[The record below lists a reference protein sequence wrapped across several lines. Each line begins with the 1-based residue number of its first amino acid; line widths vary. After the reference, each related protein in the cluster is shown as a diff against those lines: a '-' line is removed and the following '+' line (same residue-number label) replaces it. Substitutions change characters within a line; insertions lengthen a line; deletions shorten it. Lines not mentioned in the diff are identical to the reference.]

1 MSKFTIG
8 QRWISEAEPELGLG
22 ILNKLTDKTVSIIFS
37 ASGVERNY
45 GIKTCPIKRVLFSEG
60 DEILI
65 DEGEK
70 LIVDKVTEQD
80 GLAFYLSGER
90 IISELDLSDLMS
102 FNKPEDKLFNG
113 LCDPHEHFQLR
124 YETIKY
130 KNEYSALDVKG
141 LLGPR
146 VSLIPHQLYVAKE
159 VFNRP
164 IPRVLLADEV
174 GLGKT
179 IEAAMIIHQML
190 ITKRAQRILIVVP
203 DSLVFQWFIELH
215 RKFALSFTVVNQET
229 ELIAGTN
236 PFLDSENVIVS
247 LGLLRGAEKARELLD
262 QADFDML
269 VVDEAHHLKWTQ
281 EKSSVEYDLVEG
293 LASRI
298 NGVLLL
304 TATPEQLGLEGHFS
318 RLKLLDPDRFFSYI
332 DFVKEHEGF
341 EHFASIVRKI
351 ESDTELDVEERELL
365 ASVDIDANKDKEE
378 IITDLLDRHGT
389 GRIYIRNTRER
400 MREVFDFFPKRI
412 LNEAIIDLDNKTDNL
427 DVNIFRSKAFW
438 LLEKL
443 EDLKGDKALLICKS
457 KAKVLALEKFIREN
471 AVSTNTAVFH
481 SDLTLMARDR
491 QAAYFAEP
499 QGAQILLC
507 TEIGSEGRNFEFA
520 SNLILFDLPSNPD
533 YLEQRIGRLD
543 RIGQKRDIQIHV
555 PLVENSSEHLLFRWY
570 QEGFNAFTDSAKCG
584 GTLFRKYKE
593 SVEDIENVDIEEL
606 ISSTQKEYKLVTK
619 ELEEGRDVLIEKNS
633 YKESVAFKIRSE
645 IREIDNSRELRNYLD
660 SVFHHLGVDS
670 DDINE
675 DTLFLIP
682 TDNMLLP
689 HFPEL
694 DKEGKTYTFNRL
706 MALERE
712 EFGFLT
718 WDHPMVQGISD
729 LIISEG
735 LGSYSVAKRRESKG
749 NKIFF
754 EFFFVFETVHNQEL
768 ESSKYFPPKIIRVLL
783 DNKGEDFSSK
793 WDKSFLD
800 SKVNGASKEDIVKV
814 SKFPKA
820 GISKIITSANN
831 IASNIALSEKE
842 NFKENLIQSISTDVA
857 RLTYLKTINSAVK
870 DEELQWLEMKRD
882 ELLLILEQSS
892 VRLDSFRVIL

>member
-1 MSKFTIG
+1 MKKFTIG

-45 GIKTCPIKRVLFSEG
+45 GIKTCPIKRVLFTEG
-60 DEILI
+60 DEII
-65 DEGEK
+65 IEEGEK
-70 LIVDKVTEQD
+70 LIVDKVTEED
-80 GLAFYLSGER
+80 GLAFYLCGER

-124 YETIKY
+124 YETIKF
-130 KNEYSALDVKG
+130 KNEYSSLDVKG

-215 RKFALSFTVVNQET
+215 RKFALSFTVINQET
-229 ELIAGTN
+229 ELLEGSN
-236 PFLDSENVIVS
+236 PFLESENIIVS

-262 QADFDML
+262 RADFDML

-281 EKSSVEYDLVEG
+281 QNASLEYNLVEN
-293 LASRI
+293 LAARI
-298 NGVLLL
+298 HGVLLL

-318 RLKLLDPDRFFSYI
+318 RLRILDPDRFFSYN
-332 DFVKEHEGF
+332 DFVKEHESF
-341 EHFASIVRKI
+341 EHFAGIVRKI
-351 ESDTELDVEERELL
+351 EASTDLDAEDQELL
-365 ASVDIDANKDKEE
+365 QSVGVDSTKPKEE

-412 LNEAIIDLDNKTDNL
+412 LNEAIIDLDEKTDNL

-443 EDLKGDKALLICKS
+443 EDLKGEKALLICKS

-471 AVSTNTAVFH
+471 AASTNTAVFH

-499 QGAQILLC
+499 SGAQILLC

-584 GTLFRKYKE
+584 GILFRKFKE
-593 SVEDIENVDIEEL
+593 EVDNIENIDIDEL
-606 ISSTQKEYKLVTK
+606 ISKTKDEYILVMR

-633 YKESVAFKIRSE
+633 YKESTALKIRSE
-645 IREIDNSRELRNYLD
+645 IREIDNSRELRDYLD

-675 DTLFLIP
+675 DTLFLRP

-694 DKEGKTYTFNRL
+694 DKDGKTYTFNRL

-718 WDHPMVQGISD
+718 WDHPMVQGVSD
-729 LIISEG
+729 LIISESIG
-735 LGSYSVAKRRESKG
+735 AYSVAKRRESKG
-749 NKIFF
+749 SKIFF
-754 EFFFVFETVHNQEL
+754 EFFYVFEAVHNQEL
-768 ESSKYFPPKIIRVLL
+768 ESGKYFPPKVIRVLL
-783 DNKGEDFSSK
+783 DNKGEDYSDK
-793 WDKSFLD
+793 WDKKFLD
-800 SKVNGASKEDIVKV
+800 SKVVSGTKEDVVKV

-820 GISKIITSANN
+820 GVTKILSTANS
-831 IASNIALSEKE
+831 IASSRADTEKE
-842 NFKENLIQSISTDVA
+842 IFKDNLIKSISSDVA
-857 RLTYLKTINSAVK
+857 RLEYLKTINSSVK
-870 DEELQWLEMKRD
+870 DEELQWLEMKRN
-882 ELLLILEQSS
+882 ELLMILDQCS

>member
-1 MSKFTIG
+1 MKKFTIG

-45 GIKTCPIKRVLFSEG
+45 GIKTCPIKRVLFTEG
-60 DEILI
+60 DEII
-65 DEGEK
+65 IEEGDK
-70 LIVDKVTEQD
+70 LIVDKVTEEE
-80 GLAFYLSGER
+80 GLAFYLCGER
-90 IISELDLSDLMS
+90 IVSELDLSDLMS

-124 YETIKY
+124 YETLKY
-130 KNEYSALDVKG
+130 KNEYSGLDVKG

-215 RKFALSFTVVNQET
+215 RKFALSFTVINQET
-229 ELIAGTN
+229 ELIEGSN
-236 PFLDSENVIVS
+236 PFLENENAIVS

-262 QADFDML
+262 QADYDML
-269 VVDEAHHLKWTQ
+269 VVDEAHHLKWTR
-281 EKSSVEYDLVEG
+281 EKSSLEYDLVQG
-293 LASRI
+293 LSSRI

-318 RLKLLDPDRFFSYI
+318 RLKILDPDRFFSYD
-332 DFVKEHEGF
+332 DFVKEHESF
-341 EHFASIVRKI
+341 EHFAAIVRKV
-351 ESDTELDVEERELL
+351 ESSKELDVEEKELL
-365 ASVDIDANKDKEE
+365 ASVDIDSSKDKDE
-378 IITDLLDRHGT
+378 IISELLDRHGT

-400 MREVFDFFPKRI
+400 MREVFDFFPERI
-412 LNEAIIDLDNKTDNL
+412 LNEAIIELDEKTDNL

-443 EDLKGDKALLICKS
+443 EDLKGEKALLICKS
-457 KAKVLALEKFIREN
+457 KTKVLALEKFIREN
-471 AVSTNTAVFH
+471 AASTNTAVFH
-481 SDLTLMARDR
+481 SDLSLMARDR
-491 QAAYFAEP
+491 QAAYFAETT
-499 QGAQILLC
+499 GAQILLC

-555 PLVENSSEHLLFRWY
+555 PLVRDSSEHLLFRWY

-584 GTLFRKYKE
+584 GILFRTFKDR
-593 SVEDIENVDIEEL
+593 VEDIENIDIDNL
-606 ISSTQKEYKLVTK
+606 ISETRKEYELVTK

-633 YKESVAFKIRSE
+633 YKENVALKIRSE
-645 IREIDNSRELRNYLD
+645 IREIDDSRELRNYLD

-682 TDNMLLP
+682 TENMLLP

-694 DKEGKTYTFNRL
+694 DRDGKTYTFNRL

-718 WDHPMVQGISD
+718 WDHPMVQGVSD
-729 LIISEG
+729 LILSEG

-754 EFFFVFETVHNQEL
+754 EFFFIFETIHNQEL

-783 DNKGEDFSSK
+783 DNTGENFSEK

-800 SKVNGASKEDIVKV
+800 SKVVGASREDISKV
-814 SKFPKA
+814 SKFPKN
-820 GISKIITSANN
+820 GVSKVLNKAND
-831 IASNIALSEKE
+831 IASSIASLEKD
-842 NFKENLIQSISTDVA
+842 NFRKNLIQSITHDEE
-857 RLTYLKTINSAVK
+857 RLTYLKKINTSVK
-870 DEELQWLEMKRD
+870 DEEIQWLSMKKN
-882 ELLLILEQSS
+882 ELLIILDQCS

>member
-1 MSKFTIG
+1 MNKFTIG

-22 ILNKLTDKTVSIIFS
+22 IINNLTDKTVSIVFS
-37 ASGVERNY
+37 ASGIERNY
-45 GIKTCPIKRVLFSEG
+45 GIKTCPIKRVLFGPG

-65 DEGEK
+65 EEGER
-70 LIVDKVTEQD
+70 LLVDKVTEQD
-80 GLAFYLSGER
+80 GLAFYLCGER

-102 FNKPEDKLFNG
+102 FNKPEDKLLNG

-124 YETIKY
+124 YETLKY

-190 ITKRAQRILIVVP
+190 ISKRAQRILIVVP

-229 ELIAGTN
+229 ELAPGTN
-236 PFLDSENVIVS
+236 PFLDNENIIVS
-247 LGLLRGAEKARELLD
+247 LGLLRGAEKARELLN

-269 VVDEAHHLKWTQ
+269 VVDEAHHLKWSR
-281 EKSSVEYDLVEG
+281 EEASVEYKLVES
-293 LASRI
+293 LAARI
-298 NGVLLL
+298 SGVLLL

-318 RLKLLDPDRFFSYI
+318 RLKILDPDRFFSYE
-332 DFVKEHEGF
+332 DFVKEHESF
-341 EHFASIVRKI
+341 EHFAGIVRKI
-351 ESDTELDVEERELL
+351 EGGVDLDVEEKELL
-365 ASVDIDANKDKEE
+365 TSVGIDANQEKEE
-378 IITDLLDRHGT
+378 IISSLLDRHGT

-400 MREVFDFFPKRI
+400 MKEVFDFFPQRI
-412 LNEAIIDLDNKTDNL
+412 LNEDLIDLDAKTDNL

-438 LLEKL
+438 LIEKL
-443 EDLKGDKALLICKS
+443 QDLKGEKALLICKS

-471 AVSTNTAVFH
+471 ATSTNTAVFH
-481 SDLTLMARDR
+481 SDLSLMARDR
-491 QAAYFAEP
+491 QAAYFADDN
-499 QGAQILLC
+499 GAQILLC

-555 PLVENSSEHLLFRWY
+555 PLVKESSEHLLFRWY
-570 QEGFNAFTDSAKCG
+570 QEGFNAFTDAAKCG
-584 GTLFRKYKE
+584 GILFRKFKDE
-593 SVEDIENVDIEEL
+593 VEDIENQDIDSL
-606 ISSTQKEYKLVTK
+606 IERTRAEYKLVSK

-633 YKESVAFKIRSE
+633 YKSDKALSIRSE
-645 IREIDNSRELRNYLD
+645 IRDIDQSRELRNFLD

-675 DTLFLIP
+675 DTLFLRP

-694 DKEGKTYTFNRL
+694 DRDGKTYTFNRL

-718 WDHPMVQGISD
+718 WDHPMVQGVSD
-729 LIISEG
+729 LIISESI
-735 LGSYSVAKRRESKG
+735 GSYSVAKRRESKG
-749 NKIFF
+749 TKIFF
-754 EFFFVFETVHNQEL
+754 EFFFIFETIHNQEL
-768 ESSKYFPPKIIRVLL
+768 ESNKYFPPKVIRVLL
-783 DNKGEDFSSK
+783 DNKGEDFSEK

-800 SKVNGASKEDIVKV
+800 SKVSGGDRDDILKV

-820 GISKIITSANN
+820 GVTKIITKANEVARE
-831 IASNIALSEKE
+831 IAARDKDLFKQNLTKLIAR
-842 NFKENLIQSISTDVA
+842 DVE
-857 RLTYLKTINSAVK
+857 RLTYLKSINSSVK
-870 DEELQWLEMKRD
+870 DEELQWLEMKKS
-882 ELLLILEQSS
+882 ELLSILDQSS
-892 VRLDSFRVIL
+892 VKLDSFRVIL